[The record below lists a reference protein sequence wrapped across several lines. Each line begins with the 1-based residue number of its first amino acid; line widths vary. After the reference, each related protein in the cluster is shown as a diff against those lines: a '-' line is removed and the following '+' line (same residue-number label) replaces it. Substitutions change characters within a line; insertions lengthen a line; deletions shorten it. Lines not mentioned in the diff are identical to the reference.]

1 MPKRYVCLICRHEI
15 AHPGAECPYCKSRS
29 MIAEGA
35 SPRML
40 AIVFAVMTLIF
51 VLTGFYTRS
60 FNNESRKRGELYFKS
75 AQLLMAEQEYEDAIG
90 DYRDALLYSRDNSD
104 YRLGL
109 ARALYASGHSS
120 ETETH
125 LIELRAADPTSGIV
139 NQLLARLA
147 AQAGQT
153 DAAVSYY
160 RTAIYGK
167 WNDEPEET
175 RLQLRLELVTLLED
189 TSREQ
194 QLTAELLELLEIV
207 PEDRTIRHRLAGLL
221 LKTRVYDR
229 SSSLFAELI
238 GSDPSDRKALLGRAE
253 AEFHLGNYLT
263 ARTHYNRAQLH
274 GRDDATR
281 EHIELCN
288 RIIALDPTRRGIGV
302 DERYRRS
309 RVLVDRAR
317 AAVESCRNP
326 VGEDFVGP
334 LPPLQPDLETAL
346 NRADELLARRSR
358 RRASDEAVE
367 ASIQLAE
374 NVWSAG
380 APLCP
385 QTGPPDE
392 PLFHVMA
399 KLSR

>member
-1 MPKRYVCLICRHEI
+1 MPKRYVCLICRNEI
-15 AHPGAECPYCKSRS
+15 ADPGAECPYCKSRS

-40 AIVFAVMTLIF
+40 VIVFAVMTLIF

-60 FNNESRKRGELYFKS
+60 FNNESRKRGELYFES
-75 AQLLMAEQEYEDAIG
+75 AQLRMGEQEYEDAVG
-90 DYRDALLYSRDNSD
+90 DYRDALLYSSDNSD

-109 ARALYASGHSS
+109 ARALYELGRYD

-125 LIELRAADPTSGIV
+125 LIELRVADPTSGIV
-139 NQLLARLA
+139 NRLLARVA
-147 AQAGQT
+147 AQAGQI

-160 RTAIYGK
+160 RTAIHGQ
-167 WNDEPEET
+167 WNDESEET
-175 RLQLRLELVTLLED
+175 RLQLRLELVDLLED
-189 TSREQ
+189 TGREQ

-207 PEDRTIRHRLAGLL
+207 PADRIIRHRLAGLL

-229 SSSLFAELI
+229 SSALFAALVA
-238 GSDPSDRKALLGRAE
+238 SNPSDREALLGRAE
-253 AEFHLGNYLT
+253 AEFYLGNYLT
-263 ARTHYNRAQLH
+263 ARTHYNRAQLQ
-274 GRDDATR
+274 GRDDVTR
-281 EHIELCN
+281 ERIELCN

-302 DERYRRS
+302 AERYRRS

-317 AAVESCRNP
+317 ATVESCHNP
-326 VGEDFVGP
+326 LDEDFVGP
-334 LPPLQPDLETAL
+334 LPPLQPDLDTAL
-346 NRADELLARRSR
+346 KRADELLARRSPR
-358 RRASDEAVE
+358 YPSDEAVE
-367 ASIQLAE
+367 SNIQLAE
-374 NVWSAG
+374 NVWRTG

-385 QTGPPDE
+385 QNKPPDE